1 MKTNKILFTFIFS
14 FISIISLQAQ
24 TAYEAIR
31 YAQNT
36 IGGTAR
42 TMGAGGAFGAVG
54 ADFGGVSINPA
65 GLGLYRRSEISISPV
80 LNTVTNEATYY
91 SSRSTES
98 NYNFAM
104 SNFGLV
110 INNNRPPRE
119 KPTGIVTSS
128 IVFGVNRLNSYF
140 DDRYISGFN
149 TDNSLTD
156 RYTQN
161 AQGTAP
167 ELLNDFEYDL
177 YQTGFLNVYDNDGEY
192 VYDNPLSGNLQQRE
206 ANTVTGGMNE
216 FVMGFGANY
225 EDRLYFGATLGI
237 PYFSY
242 NSNAEYQEED
252 TEGNY
257 TDSFQSLSTN
267 ESLNVD
273 GYGFNGKF
281 GVIFRLSNAFRLGAA
296 LHTANYLRL
305 NEEFRENQEAV
316 IITQNVITTI
326 YSPTYANYFNYRLR
340 TPGKTVLSATYF
352 YKKLGLLSVDYEYV
366 NYSKARYE
374 TALDGALE
382 DKDFFAGLNEEIGN
396 SFKGAS
402 NLRVGV
408 EIAPKIFRVR
418 AGYAFDGN
426 PQENTTLQTGRHTY
440 TVGAG
445 VRGKKV
451 SLDIAYNTS
460 TESYNQS
467 LYGLVSGTTAAA
479 IKNKRN
485 NIVAT
490 FALRLR

>member
-1 MKTNKILFTFIFS
+1 MKTNKVLFTFIFS
-14 FISIISLQAQ
+14 FVSILSLQAQ

-42 TMGAGGAFGAVG
+42 SMGAGGAFGAVG
-54 ADFGGVSINPA
+54 ADFGGISINPA
-65 GLGLYRRSEISISPV
+65 GLGLYRRSEITVSPV

-91 SSRSTES
+91 GTKSSES

-128 IVFGVNRLNSYF
+128 IVLGVNRLNSYF

-149 TDNSLTD
+149 TDNSLVD

-167 ELLNDFEYDL
+167 ELLSDFGYDL
-177 YQTGFLNVYDNDGEY
+177 YQAGFLNAYDDNGEY
-192 VYDNPLSGNLQQRE
+192 FYDNPLLGNVQQRE

-237 PYFSY
+237 PYFAYDSV
-242 NSNAEYQEED
+242 SEYQEED
-252 TEGNY
+252 SENNY

-267 ESLNVD
+267 ESLNVN

-281 GVIFRLSNAFRLGAA
+281 GVIFRISNAFRLGGA

-316 IITQNVITTI
+316 IVNTNVLETV
-326 YSPTYANYFNYRLR
+326 YSPTYQNYFNYRLR
-340 TPGKTVLSATYF
+340 TPGKAVLSATYF

-366 NYSKARYE
+366 NYSKARFE
-374 TALDGALE
+374 SALDGALA
-382 DKDFFAGLNEEIGN
+382 DKDFFAGLNQEIDN

-402 NLRVGV
+402 NLRIGIEV
-408 EIAPKIFRVR
+408 APKIFRVR

-426 PQENTTLQTGRHTY
+426 PQENSALQTGRHTF
-440 TVGAG
+440 TAGAG

-460 TESYNQS
+460 RESYTQS
-467 LYGLVSGTTAAA
+467 LYGLASGSSAATV
-479 IKNKRN
+479 KNQRN
-485 NIVAT
+485 NLVAT